1 MDDPVIDMQDMLK
14 DYSPEDVMA
23 AAAWILGSVGCRH
36 SNMSREQFLKI
47 ILMPVAM
54 AWDMQNESLH

>member
-1 MDDPVIDMQDMLK
+1 MGDPVIDMQEMLK
-14 DYSPEDVMA
+14 NYPPEDVMA
-23 AAAWILGSVGCRH
+23 AAAWILGSVGYRH

-54 AWDMQNESLH
+54 AWDLQNESLH